1 MDEHEELDFLLQRSF
16 NSVQNRTNTQKNVR
30 RSLGVE
36 DQPPLKRIKR
46 SQSLKRLNDNNSSL
60 VASLLTTPL
69 TLGSCLGPLIQQQIQ
84 QQVNNTQQL
93 LVKTSTSMTPAQKT
107 LPQQAESEN
116 TIDLF
121 FRSVSETM
129 KKLPVDIAAEGKV
142 RVMQIICDLEL
153 QALKR
158 EQSVRTDIVS
168 SNTSGINYQPASTSS
183 VTQLGCNSVNG
194 GNNNNDRVIADQPLT
209 CNDTIITQIHANS
222 DGSPPVPSTTLPVNN
237 MEYAATST
245 SPVIGL
251 MDRNGIQTIQWK
263 QVSRNTTNPTVTT
276 VANTGIRC
284 IPFKNLSQT
293 VAPGD
298 QTTSKVTRI
307 QMPLNA
313 ASQTVASNA
322 SPVNTQKNVIN
333 FRNIQIS
340 KRLSATPTSTSVN
353 IVNNIQQQKQ
363 ASSQASP
370 ITNKSPQRTFITNI
384 QPQLQRW
391 GSTLNGTHPTPTSS
405 EVNQHSQMSSQQ
417 PPSPVAKKN

>member
-16 NSVQNRTNTQKNVR
+16 NGIQNRTNAQKNVR

-36 DQPPLKRIKR
+36 DQPPVKRIKR
-46 SQSLKRLNDNNSSL
+46 SQSLKRVNDNNSSL

-84 QQVNNTQQL
+84 QQVNNTHQL
-93 LVKTSTSMTPAQKT
+93 LVNTSTSMTPTQKT
-107 LPQQAESEN
+107 VPQQAESEN

-168 SNTSGINYQPASTSS
+168 SNTSGIIYQPASTSS
-183 VTQLGCNSVNG
+183 VTQLGCNSVNRA
-194 GNNNNDRVIADQPLT
+194 NNNNDRVIADQPLT
-209 CNDTIITQIHANS
+209 CNDTIITQIPTNS
-222 DGSPPVPSTTLPVNN
+222 DVSPPVPSTTPAVNN
-237 MEYAATST
+237 IEKLPAATST
-245 SPVIGL
+245 SPIIGL

-263 QVSRNTTNPTVTT
+263 QVSRNTTKPTATT

-284 IPFKNLSQT
+284 IPFKNLSHT
-293 VAPGD
+293 VATSD
-298 QTTSKVTRI
+298 QTNPKVTRI

-313 ASQTVASNA
+313 ASQSVGLNA
-322 SPVNTQKNVIN
+322 SPVSTQKNLIN

-353 IVNNIQQQKQ
+353 IVNNVQHQKQ
-363 ASSQASP
+363 TSSQASP

-391 GSTLNGTHPTPTSS
+391 GSTLNGTHSTPTSS
-405 EVNQHSQMSSQQ
+405 AVNQQSQMSSQ
-417 PPSPVAKKN
+417 